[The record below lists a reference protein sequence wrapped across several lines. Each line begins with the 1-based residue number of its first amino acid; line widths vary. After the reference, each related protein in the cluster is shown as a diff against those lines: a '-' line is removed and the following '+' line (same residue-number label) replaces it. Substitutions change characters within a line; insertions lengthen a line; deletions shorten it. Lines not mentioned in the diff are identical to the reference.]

1 MTEAIANQAPRYTLG
16 ASDQEVERLDRQSA
30 SIENA
35 TRMLLRASGIA
46 PGMRVLDLGSGLGA
60 VAALVADLVGPQ
72 GTVVGID
79 NNANLLATAAARFAS
94 RAQLRFELGD
104 VTRWRDELPFDAVVA
119 RLVLFHM
126 VDPLA
131 VLQHHAAQL
140 RQGGLLVALDFD
152 VSASRAE
159 PAIPLVTQTLAWVRA
174 AFESGG
180 AHPTIGTRL
189 AFLLGQAGLAGVQ
202 GFGIQSYLSPHDPAG
217 PPCSAAWCTAC
228 CRRSWPAA
236 WPRRPRS
243 TSPHCNRASR
253 MRHRPSARWS
263 CRGAGRR
270 LGATALTR
278 LGWIGR
284 AASGG

>member
-217 PPCSAAWCTAC
+217 PALLSGVVHSLLPQIVASGVATAAEIDIATLQSRIAH
-228 CRRSWPAA
+228 AA
-236 WPRRPRS
+236 Q
-243 TSPHCNRASR
+243 AV
-253 MRHRPSARWS
+253 
-263 CRGAGRR
+263 GAVVLPPVLAGAWGRR
-270 LGATALTR
+270 R
-278 LGWIGR
+278 
-284 AASGG
+284 